1 MYGAV
6 ALVRE
11 IKMADSSDLPG
22 VYKQVTGLSRGL
34 AVLQCLTALPQGR
47 ASAGD
52 VARQT
57 GIHRTTVRRLLE
69 TLQREGFVER
79 NDNDGSFQLTIK
91 IRQLGESLTDHEWV
105 SSLAAPILRRLS
117 EQVVW
122 PCDLSIPNG
131 TAMVIRDSTH
141 HFSPLSFH
149 RGMIGTRLPMLRTAM
164 GRAYLAFSREE
175 VRAAV
180 LRLILDDPDP
190 SARITGSPFPIE
202 EIIRRTREQGFGMNY
217 REWQPDEKTATIA
230 LPIMNKTED
239 VVACINIIVNTVGI
253 TVDKMKSDLLPELRA
268 AASAIERL
276 IKSR

>member
-1 MYGAV
+1 MN
-6 ALVRE
+6 
-11 IKMADSSDLPG
+11 MAESNDLPG

-34 AVLQCLTALPQGR
+34 AVLQCLTAFPHGR

-69 TLQREGFVER
+69 TLQREGYVER
-79 NDNDGSFQLTIK
+79 NDNDGSFRLTIK
-91 IRQLGESLTDHEWV
+91 IRQLGESLTDQEWV
-105 SSLAAPILRRLS
+105 SSLAAPILRGLS

-131 TAMVIRDSTH
+131 TAMIIRDSTH

-149 RGMIGTRLPMLRTAM
+149 RGMIGMRLPMLRTAM

-175 VRAAV
+175 VRATA
-180 LRLILDDPDP
+180 LRLILDDPDR
-190 SARITGSPFPIE
+190 SVRMTGSPFPIE
-202 EIIRRTREQGFGMNY
+202 EIIRQTREQGFGMNY
-217 REWQPDEKTATIA
+217 REWRPDEKTAAIA
-230 LPIMNKTED
+230 LPIMSKTED

-253 TVDKMKSDLLPELRA
+253 TVDKMKSDLLPPLRA
-268 AASAIERL
+268 AANAIERL
-276 IKSR
+276 IKNR

>member
-1 MYGAV
+1 M
-6 ALVRE
+6 
-11 IKMADSSDLPG
+11 KMADSTDPPG

-34 AVLQCLTALPQGR
+34 AVLQCLTAHPQGR

-79 NDNDGSFQLTIK
+79 NDNDGLFQLTIK
-91 IRQLGESLTDHEWV
+91 IRQLGESFTDQEWV

-122 PCDLSIPNG
+122 PCDLGIPNG

-149 RGMIGTRLPMLRTAM
+149 RGMIGTRMPMLKTAM
-164 GRAYLAFSREE
+164 GRAYLAFSREK

-190 SARITGSPFPIE
+190 SVRMTGSPLPIE
-202 EIIRRTREQGFGMNY
+202 EIIRNTREQGFGMNY
-217 REWQPDEKTATIA
+217 REWKPEEKTAAIA
-230 LPIMNKTED
+230 LPILNKTED

-253 TVDKMKSDLLPELRA
+253 TVDRMKSDLLPELRLA
-268 AASAIERL
+268 TNAIERL
-276 IKSR
+276 IENR